1 MTPLIR
7 VGLVLGMVTLVKIRK
22 MQNRKAILLWMMRKM
37 QNSFIFRIQMILN
50 VVGWD
55 LDVRREDYSGIIYW
69 QRMYYFGYMILKIS
83 AIMIWKK
90 WYLAILLVQLQ
101 AEMVIAE
108 MTGLTLR
115 NLMTL
120 HFRMIT
126 GLI

>member
-1 MTPLIR
+1 
-7 VGLVLGMVTLVKIRK
+7 

-50 VVGWD
+50 VAGWD

-126 GLI
+126 ELI